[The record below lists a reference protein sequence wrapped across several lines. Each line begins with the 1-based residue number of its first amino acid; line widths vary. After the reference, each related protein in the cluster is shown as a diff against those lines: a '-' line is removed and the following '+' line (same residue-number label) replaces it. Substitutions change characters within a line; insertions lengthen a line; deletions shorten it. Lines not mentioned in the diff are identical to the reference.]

1 MRDMDVKILDA
12 VDGIAEVPEVTTEV
26 TELVTDSETRDVSEA
41 VTELETLKVEETKQV
56 TRRTKK

>member
-12 VDGIAEVPEVTTEV
+12 VDGIAEVPEVTTAVAGLE
-26 TELVTDSETRDVSEA
+26 TDSETRAVEELQNDSETEVSE
-41 VTELETLKVEETKQV
+41 ESKKV